1 MGLWGHTPLNCR
13 RHWTRKKD
21 FLWELTCNLRF
32 EAQPGGSSS
41 VGRNTSLFREGRSA
55 VSKFKYGEVSLE
67 EEVGDTGI
75 GKNQPKS
82 GGH

>member
-1 MGLWGHTPLNCR
+1 MGLWGNTPLNCR
-13 RHWTRKKD
+13 RHWARKKD

-32 EAQPGGSSS
+32 EARSRGSSS
-41 VGRNTSLFREGRSA
+41 VSGNTSLFREGRSA

-67 EEVGDTGI
+67 EEVGDMGI
-75 GKNQPKS
+75 GKNQHKS